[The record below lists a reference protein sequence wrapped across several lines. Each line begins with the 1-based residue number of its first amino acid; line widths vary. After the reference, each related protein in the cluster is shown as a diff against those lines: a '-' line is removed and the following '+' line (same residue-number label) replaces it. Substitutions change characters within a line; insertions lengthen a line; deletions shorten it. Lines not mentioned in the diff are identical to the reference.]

1 MVIGKLNQ
9 RHWQTPEGK
18 NRIRT
23 EVIATDLRTIEE
35 KNPTQKSKKQ
45 GE

>member
-18 NRIRT
+18 NRIQT

-35 KNPTQKSKKQ
+35 KNRTQNSKKQ